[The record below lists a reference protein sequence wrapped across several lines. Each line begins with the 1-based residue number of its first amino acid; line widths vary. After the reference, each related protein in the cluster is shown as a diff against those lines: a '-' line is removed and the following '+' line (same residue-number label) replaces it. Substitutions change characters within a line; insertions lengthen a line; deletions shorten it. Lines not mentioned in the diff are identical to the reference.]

1 MVQSGKQVLLT
12 VQTTRISRFEIEVS
26 RRTAKWGAFP
36 PLCPFSSAG
45 LMSHIRC
52 GHDMSDWKSLIDQ
65 AMMQEGSDTIGA
77 HGTYGNAVRAALAN
91 AQLLLTDLEAAQIIE
106 SIYGALVAYSQQ
118 VMLRMKAEDPEV
130 GGSDH
135 AFRAGQAYG
144 VSCVLNHLIDQLTDV
159 SSITSLEALDDFS
172 DTLHNDILVQ
182 ARAAGLTVE
191 LLDAKGD
198 ILYE

>member
-1 MVQSGKQVLLT
+1 MVQSSKQEST
-12 VQTTRISRFEIEVS
+12 ITQKIPTSRFES
-26 RRTAKWGAFP
+26 ANNLRLGAKP
-36 PLCPFSSAG
+36 PPRFISVG
-45 LMSHIRC
+45 LMCYVMSPC
-52 GHDMSDWKSLIDQ
+52 NMSDWKSLIDQ
-65 AMMQEGSDTIGA
+65 AMMQESSNTIGA
-77 HGTYGNAVRAALAN
+77 HATYGQAVRAALSQ

-118 VMLRMKAEDPEV
+118 VMLRMKAEDPEI
-130 GGSDH
+130 GGVDH

-159 SSITSLEALDDFS
+159 ASITNLQALDDFS

-191 LLDAKGD
+191 LLDAKGE
-198 ILYE
+198 ILFE

>member
-1 MVQSGKQVLLT
+1 MK
-12 VQTTRISRFEIEVS
+12 TTNSPISRFETVNFGFGG
-26 RRTAKWGAFP
+26 GATIP
-36 PLCPFSSAG
+36 TLAVG
-45 LMSHIRC
+45 LMCYVRSR
-52 GHDMSDWKSLIDQ
+52 GNMSDWKSLIDQ
-65 AMMQEGSDTIGA
+65 AMMQEGSNTIGA
-77 HGTYGNAVRAALAN
+77 HATYGQAVRAALSQ

-118 VMLRMKAEDPEV
+118 VMLRMKAEDPEI
-130 GGSDH
+130 GGVDH

-159 SSITSLEALDDFS
+159 ASITSLEALDDFS

-191 LLDAKGD
+191 LLDAKGE
-198 ILYE
+198 ILFD

>member
-1 MVQSGKQVLLT
+1 
-12 VQTTRISRFEIEVS
+12 
-26 RRTAKWGAFP
+26 
-36 PLCPFSSAG
+36 
-45 LMSHIRC
+45 
-52 GHDMSDWKSLIDQ
+52 MSDWKALIDQ
-65 AMMQEGSDTIGA
+65 AMMQETSDTIGA
-77 HGTYGNAVRAALAN
+77 HGTYGLAVRTALSN

-130 GGSDH
+130 GGVDH

-159 SSITSLEALDDFS
+159 GSITSLQALDDFS
-172 DTLHNDILVQ
+172 DTLHDEIIVQ

-191 LLDAKGD
+191 LLDAKGE

>member
-1 MVQSGKQVLLT
+1 MLG
-12 VQTTRISRFEIEVS
+12 
-26 RRTAKWGAFP
+26 
-36 PLCPFSSAG
+36 
-45 LMSHIRC
+45 
-52 GHDMSDWKSLIDQ
+52 
-65 AMMQEGSDTIGA
+65 
-77 HGTYGNAVRAALAN
+77 
-91 AQLLLTDLEAAQIIE
+91 DLEAAQIIE

-130 GGSDH
+130 GGVDH

-159 SSITSLEALDDFS
+159 VGATALGALDDFS
-172 DTLHNDILVQ
+172 DTLHDEIIVQ
-182 ARAAGLTVE
+182 SRAAGLTVE

>member
-1 MVQSGKQVLLT
+1 
-12 VQTTRISRFEIEVS
+12 
-26 RRTAKWGAFP
+26 
-36 PLCPFSSAG
+36 
-45 LMSHIRC
+45 MSHIHC
-52 GHDMSDWKSLIDQ
+52 GPDMSDWKSLIDQ

-118 VMLRMKAEDPEV
+118 VMLRMKAEDPVV
-130 GGSDH
+130 GGVDH

-159 SSITSLEALDDFS
+159 ASITSLEALDDFS

-191 LLDAKGD
+191 LLDAKGE